1 VPQYKR
7 LNRERAVRAHDPAC
21 ACACGSQN
29 SEQMNRQGQRAG
41 GNSPYLSSASDAGNE
56 DGAALL
62 HETDGALLIGIE
74 RRIRHTCRR
83 VPVHCT
89 LSQTL
94 FRVRSIVP
102 LQLLERWS

>member
-1 VPQYKR
+1 MPQYKR
-7 LNRERAVRAHDPAC
+7 LNREQAVRAHDPAC

-62 HETDGALLIGIE
+62 HETDGALLIAIE
-74 RRIRHTCRR
+74 RRIRRR
-83 VPVHCT
+83 WI

-94 FRVRSIVP
+94 LFCGRLPQLLGVV
-102 LQLLERWS
+102 LQLFERWS